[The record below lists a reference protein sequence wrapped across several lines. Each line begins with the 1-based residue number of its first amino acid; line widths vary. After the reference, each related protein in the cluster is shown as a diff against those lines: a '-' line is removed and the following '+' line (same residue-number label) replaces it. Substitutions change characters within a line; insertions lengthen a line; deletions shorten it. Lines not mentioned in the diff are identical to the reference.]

1 MELVTRTLGAIV
13 EHLDNIEERSN
24 IDENWRG
31 RVDQGGDVAIDDEE
45 VGEHQL
51 NSVYS
56 DREVKIERYDYFH

>member
-1 MELVTRTLGAIV
+1 MELDTRTLGAIV

-45 VGEHQL
+45 VGEH
-51 NSVYS
+51 
-56 DREVKIERYDYFH
+56 